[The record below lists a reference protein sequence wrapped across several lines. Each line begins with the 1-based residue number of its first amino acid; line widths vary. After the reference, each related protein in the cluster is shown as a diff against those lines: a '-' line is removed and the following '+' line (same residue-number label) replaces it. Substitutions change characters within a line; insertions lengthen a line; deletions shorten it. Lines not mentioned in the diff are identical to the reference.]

1 MGNGLEHR
9 YVIFRI
15 GAEEYGLPVTAV
27 NSIIRYE
34 QATPV
39 PRAPQGVLGVIN
51 LRGRVIPVV
60 DLRLRFSATPFAPMP
75 GRTMR
80 GWVLLPKAIV
90 EDDAALDAW
99 VARSEAHAGEEEDDA
114 QLAERGVGIRV
125 GQQIRR
131 SREAAI
137 VTGGV
142 KEADQFAAAGRRA
155 AALPRGK
162 QGDFATQRHAC

>member
-1 MGNGLEHR
+1 VGNGLDNR

-60 DLRLRFSATPFAPMP
+60 DLRLRFSATPFAPTP
-75 GRTMR
+75 GSRIVVAEGAAGPVGLAVDSASEVAELPAEEVR
-80 GWVLLPKAIV
+80 PVPEGVLSIETQRAFTGVV
-90 EDDAALDAW
+90 ERDGSLVILVDLDQA
-99 VARSEAHAGEEEDDA
+99 VPRSEYAGALTSDD
-114 QLAERGVGIRV
+114 EGSDDV
-125 GQQIRR
+125 
-131 SREAAI
+131 
-137 VTGGV
+137 
-142 KEADQFAAAGRRA
+142 
-155 AALPRGK
+155 
-162 QGDFATQRHAC
+162 